1 MGQMSFLY
9 SRVISCYSLLLNST
23 IFAICISYCHFLS
36 KETRKI
42 LDCILGVF
50 SHMDVNNNSSTSIV
64 GQTGTT
70 EKAKIMVDDRGE
82 KHEHTCAPR
91 LLDPELES
99 DL

>member
-1 MGQMSFLY
+1 
-9 SRVISCYSLLLNST
+9 
-23 IFAICISYCHFLS
+23 
-36 KETRKI
+36 
-42 LDCILGVF
+42 
-50 SHMDVNNNSSTSIV
+50 MDVNNNSSTSIV